1 MPDGPTSKGA
11 KPIHEVSAGS
21 GHSVLLKTD
30 GQAVAFGR
38 GVCGQCDIPAAEP
51 GVSYRLSQPLQARY
65 AMALQLSIEMDSLPV
80 AICRSLAGSP
90 LATWKVRPDDCK
102 SYVMRRI
109 LQESDVVRTSGSL
122 QGETSS
128 PGFM

>member
-1 MPDGPTSKGA
+1 MPA
-11 KPIHEVSAGS
+11 AG
-21 GHSVLLKTD
+21 HWHTVLLCSD
-30 GQAVAFGR
+30 GRAVACGDNTY
-38 GVCGQCDIPAAEP
+38 GQCDIPAAEP

-109 LQESDVVRTSGSL
+109 LQELTGCSLRFSVVLPDGKVLTPSLTFGELMDGSV
-122 QGETSS
+122 
-128 PGFM
+128 